1 MSPDK
6 NIWTALTRHKLNLK
20 LLYVAPLLATD
31 TAITAHKKRNDY
43 IIALQSY
50 DSQDC
55 KIVF

>member
-20 LLYVAPLLATD
+20 SLYVAPLLATD
-31 TAITAHKKRNDY
+31 TAITAHKKRNNY